1 MDEAYQNFVVRVNAL
16 WVVQYD
22 DAYDTFI
29 NEQNEQIDYYKQN
42 VLKKRKAA
50 KKTNET
56 EKAE

>member
-1 MDEAYQNFVVRVNAL
+1 MDDAYQNFVVRVNAL

-42 VLKKRKAA
+42 VLKKRKTAG
-50 KKTNET
+50 KTDET
-56 EKAE
+56 K

>member
-1 MDEAYQNFVVRVNAL
+1 MDDAYQNFVVRVNAL

-42 VLKKRKAA
+42 VLKKRKTAGKTDEA
-50 KKTNET
+50 KQG
-56 EKAE
+56 

>member
-1 MDEAYQNFVVRVNAL
+1 VNAL

-22 DAYDTFI
+22 AAYDTFI

-50 KKTNET
+50 KNTNET
-56 EKAE
+56 EKAD